1 MGTATPCCVQQR
13 PVSSVHQTGCGG
25 FCLQRP
31 SPHQSMSAG
40 VVGTSPGRMSLSG
53 LLWARALYSRFFG
66 CSRPCMP

>member
-1 MGTATPCCVQQR
+1 MVCSSSESAAYTRLAAAMPACGPC
-13 PVSSVHQTGCGG
+13 
-25 FCLQRP
+25 
-31 SPHQSMSAG
+31 PHQYMSAG